1 MLKSCKNNNIIQL
14 IDIKKTANNIYLVLE
29 YCNEGDL
36 MAYLKSK
43 KKLPPEEALEYF
55 VQILHAFQTLV
66 KNKIMHRDFKLAN
79 VLKHEGTIKI
89 ADFGFAKLLGSED
102 QQVET
107 ILGSPLNMA
116 PEVLDHQ
123 HYNSK
128 ADIWSIG
135 VAFYELIFG
144 KYYLVYVEFPILLRI
159 S

>member
-1 MLKSCKNNNIIQL
+1 VYGHIGKFTELLENEIQVLKSCKNNNIVRL
-14 IDIKKTANNIYLVLE
+14 IDIKKTANNIYLILE
-29 YCNEGDL
+29 FCNEGDL
-36 MAYLKSK
+36 LAYLKSK
-43 KKLPPEEALEYF
+43 KKLPQEEALEYF

-66 KNKIMHRDFKLAN
+66 KSKIMHRDFKLAN
-79 VLKHEGTIKI
+79 VLKHDGSIKI

-123 HYNSK
+123 SYNSK

-135 VAFYELIFG
+135 VAFY
-144 KYYLVYVEFPILLRI
+144 
-159 S
+159 

>member
-102 QQVET
+102 QQV
-107 ILGSPLNMA
+107 
-116 PEVLDHQ
+116 
-123 HYNSK
+123 
-128 ADIWSIG
+128 
-135 VAFYELIFG
+135 
-144 KYYLVYVEFPILLRI
+144 
-159 S
+159 